1 MDLKLSQGICQKNNK
16 YERKIKQMKKLY
28 RNSSY
33 KYGLINDFYEMF

>member
-1 MDLKLSQGICQKNNK
+1 MDHKLSQGICQKNNK